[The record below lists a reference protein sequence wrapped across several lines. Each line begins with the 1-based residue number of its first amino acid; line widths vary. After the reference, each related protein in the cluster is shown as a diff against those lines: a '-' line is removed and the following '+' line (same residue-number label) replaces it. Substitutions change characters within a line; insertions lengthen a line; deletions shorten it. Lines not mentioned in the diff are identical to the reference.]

1 MIINAK
7 QDGSKIIIKAKLINP
22 QAYET
27 DKELGT
33 TKTKQ
38 NKTIKQKNKILTK
51 AKLIDVRDFSSASH
65 INNKETWLK
74 ADKPLLPYAVLRS
87 GFDVFSQA

>member
-7 QDGSKIIIKAKLINP
+7 QDGSKIIIKAMLINP

-27 DKELGT
+27 DKELGG

-38 NKTIKQKNKILTK
+38 NKTIK
-51 AKLIDVRDFSSASH
+51 
-65 INNKETWLK
+65 
-74 ADKPLLPYAVLRS
+74 
-87 GFDVFSQA
+87 

>member
-1 MIINAK
+1 MKWDKSLRIQEHNVLIINAK

-38 NKTIKQKNKILTK
+38 NKTIKQKKKFLLWLNLSMFVTSLPQVTSITK
-51 AKLIDVRDFSSASH
+51 KLD
-65 INNKETWLK
+65 
-74 ADKPLLPYAVLRS
+74 
-87 GFDVFSQA
+87 

>member
-7 QDGSKIIIKAKLINP
+7 QDGSKIIIKAILINP

-27 DKELGT
+27 DEELGR

-38 NKTIKQKNKILTK
+38 NKTIKQKKKIPTM
-51 AKLIDVRDFSSASH
+51 AKIIDVRDFSSASH
-65 INNKETWLK
+65 INDKETWLK
-74 ADKPLLPYAVLRS
+74 ADKPLPPYAVLRS
-87 GFDVFSQA
+87 GFWCI

>member
-7 QDGSKIIIKAKLINP
+7 QDGSKIIIKAILINP

-27 DKELGT
+27 DEELGR

-38 NKTIKQKNKILTK
+38 NKTIKQKKILTMV
-51 AKLIDVRDFSSASH
+51 KLINVRDFSSASH
-65 INNKETWLK
+65 INDKKTWLK
-74 ADKPLLPYAVLRS
+74 ADKRLPSYAVLRS
-87 GFDVFSQA
+87 GFWCI